1 MPRAL
6 LLTGDAAE
14 ELDTMYPY
22 YRVQEGGWDVDVASL
37 TDYLGRIVRG
47 ERA

>member
-1 MPRAL
+1 LDRLHPTDLSEEKQVPRAL

-22 YRVQEGGWDVDVASL
+22 YRVQEGGWGL
-37 TDYLGRIVRG
+37 
-47 ERA
+47 